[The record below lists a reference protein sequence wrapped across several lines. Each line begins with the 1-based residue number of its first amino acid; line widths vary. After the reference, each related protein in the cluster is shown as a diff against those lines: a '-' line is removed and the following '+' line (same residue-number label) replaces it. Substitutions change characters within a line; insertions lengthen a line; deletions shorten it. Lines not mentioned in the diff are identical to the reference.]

1 VIDLSS
7 CESVVDRSGIADR
20 LEALL
25 PSGARS
31 RQLSVRT
38 LLVGILLT
46 LSDGRPAHL
55 SRVHRAL
62 VTLPCAVRVRL
73 GVDTQWKQ
81 GVHQLTYRQLE
92 YTVARVCS
100 VLKAATQDRIDTDD
114 ADAEGASVVSCIA
127 TVMANTLIE
136 ASVPDPYKS
145 VSTALAVDW
154 TDVETFARPPGKD
167 DPATCDPDASW
178 GHRRGDNPG
187 QRDELFFG
195 YYLSMAT
202 MVNEDHGMPV
212 PELVRSALVT
222 PCRIDPVPAFVSVLK
237 DMAASGVE
245 LGDVLADSGYSH
257 RLPENWS
264 LPVRA
269 LGAELIMDL
278 HPHDR
283 GQQGT
288 YGGAICANGSL
299 YCPATPSALLGL
311 EPLARGASA
320 IDIAAH
326 DIKSAELARY
336 KLGRLTRDDAEGFHR
351 VACPAAMGKVRCPKK
366 ELSMALPNNRPEI
379 FAPPSQPCDC
389 CTQVSI
395 TIPPSV
401 NAKTRQK
408 YDYPSAA
415 HRRSYGRR
423 SAAERANSTIKD
435 PASND
440 IARGWC
446 RIMGQE
452 AMTMMLACVIVV
464 RNLRVLESFERR
476 QALDRQRQAQGLP
489 PKTRQRQRMTMA
501 DLMAASPTA

>member
-1 VIDLSS
+1 MSEPAD
-7 CESVVDRSGIADR
+7 VVRWAAIVDQSGVANR

-25 PSGARS
+25 PVGARS
-31 RQLSVRT
+31 RQLRVRT
-38 LLVGILLT
+38 LLIGILVT

-62 VTLPCAVRVRL
+62 CALPATERSRL
-73 GVDTQWKQ
+73 GVDARWHGRT
-81 GVHQLTYRQLE
+81 HQLTYRQVE
-92 YTVARVCS
+92 YTVKVLCE
-100 VLKAATQDRIDTDD
+100 VLKDATNTDD
-114 ADAEGASVVSCIA
+114 EDSSNDFASMVTNA
-127 TVMANTLIE
+127 LIE
-136 ASVPDPYKS
+136 ASVPDANKLA
-145 VSTALAVDW
+145 STALAIDW
-154 TDVETFARPPGKD
+154 TDVESFARPPGKENTT
-167 DPATCDPDASW
+167 TCDPDASW
-178 GHRRGDNPG
+178 GHRRGDGPG

-202 MVNEDHGMPV
+202 MVNDDHGAPV

-222 PCRIDPVPAFVSVLK
+222 PCRVDPVPAFVPVLAN
-237 DMAASGVE
+237 MVSSGVT

-269 LGAELIMDL
+269 MGGELIMDL

-299 YCPATPSALLGL
+299 YCPATPTALLGL
-311 EPLARGASA
+311 DPLARGAKA
-320 IDIAAH
+320 DEIEAH

-336 KLGRLTRDDAEGFHR
+336 KLGRLTKDDADGFHR
-351 VACPAAMGKVRCPKK
+351 VACPAAAGKVRCPKK
-366 ELSMALPNNRPEI
+366 ELSMALANNRPEV
-379 FAPPSQPCDC
+379 FNAPKDQLDC
-389 CTQVSI
+389 CAQASI
-395 TIPPSV
+395 TVPPSV

-423 SAAERANSTIKD
+423 SAAERSNSTIKD

-446 RIMGQE
+446 RLMGQE
-452 AMTMMLACVIVV
+452 AMTLMLACVIVV
-464 RNLRVLESFERR
+464 RNGRVLEAFERR
-476 QALDRQRQAQGLP
+476 QALDRRREAQGLP
-489 PKTRQRQRMTMA
+489 PKSRQRQRKSIS
-501 DLMAASPTA
+501 DLMAASAPS